1 MISIKKR
8 AVHRAGWS
16 APVRSTSLRPLL
28 TEHPMIT
35 AKHPRLRLKPGAHTR
50 LATGHPWIYSNE
62 VAMDAG
68 AKALPPGGVVTIEDA
83 GGNPLATAHFNP
95 KPLISLRILEAKPD
109 VAIDAAWFTQRLL
122 QAQALRQRLIP
133 DPFYRWVHAEG
144 DHLPGLI
151 VDRCRDVVVV
161 QPNTAGMDRAMPE
174 ITVAIQSLMSP
185 KAIILRGD
193 SSYRALEGLGD
204 VTNVMVGEVTS
215 PVKITENSRIFFA
228 DPLGGQKTGW
238 FFDQRDNR
246 AFVASLANDHKV
258 LDLYTHTGG
267 FAIAC
272 AANGAKSAL
281 GIDGS
286 ALALELATKA
296 AAANNLSSICK
307 FERADVFDF
316 LDAAR
321 SRKDK
326 FDVVVADPPA
336 FVKSRK
342 DLKPGLQGYR
352 KLARLCAGITS
363 KGGFLFIASCS
374 HNAPLAEFTEA
385 VARGIT
391 DAGRSGRI
399 LKTSG
404 ASADHPVHLQLPESA
419 YLKTLTIALD

>member
-1 MISIKKR
+1 M
-8 AVHRAGWS
+8 
-16 APVRSTSLRPLL
+16 
-28 TEHPMIT
+28 
-35 AKHPRLRLKPGAHTR
+35 
-50 LATGHPWIYSNE
+50 
-62 VAMDAG
+62 
-68 AKALPPGGVVTIEDA
+68 
-83 GGNPLATAHFNP
+83 
-95 KPLISLRILEAKPD
+95 
-109 VAIDAAWFTQRLL
+109 
-122 QAQALRQRLIP
+122 
-133 DPFYRWVHAEG
+133 
-144 DHLPGLI
+144 
-151 VDRCRDVVVV
+151 
-161 QPNTAGMDRAMPE
+161 
-174 ITVAIQSLMSP
+174 
-185 KAIILRGD
+185 
-193 SSYRALEGLGD
+193 
-204 VTNVMVGEVTS
+204 
-215 PVKITENSRIFFA
+215 
-228 DPLGGQKTGW
+228 GGQKTGW

>member
-1 MISIKKR
+1 
-8 AVHRAGWS
+8 
-16 APVRSTSLRPLL
+16 
-28 TEHPMIT
+28 MIT
-35 AKHPRLRLKPGAHTR
+35 AKHPRLRLKPGAHKR

-68 AKALPPGGVVTIEDA
+68 AKALPPGGVVTVEDA
-83 GGNPLATAHFNP
+83 GGSPFATAHFNP
-95 KPLISLRILEAKPD
+95 KPLISARILEATPD

-151 VDRCRDVVVV
+151 VDRCGDVVVV

-174 ITVAIQSLMSP
+174 ITAAIQSLMSP
-185 KAIILRGD
+185 KAIIMRGD
-193 SSYRALEGLGD
+193 SSYRALEGLDD
-204 VTNVMVGEVTS
+204 VTNVMVGEITS
-215 PVKITENSRIFFA
+215 PVKITENGRTFFA

-246 AFVASLANDHKV
+246 AFVASLANAHKV

-296 AAANNLSSICK
+296 AAANDLSSICK

-316 LDAAR
+316 LEAAR
-321 SRKDK
+321 NRKDK

-363 KGGFLFIASCS
+363 KSGVLFIASCS
-374 HNAPLAEFTEA
+374 HNAPLAEFAEA

-391 DAGRSGRI
+391 DSGRSGRF
-399 LKTSG
+399 LRTSG

-419 YLKTLTIALD
+419 YLKALTIALD

>member
-1 MISIKKR
+1 
-8 AVHRAGWS
+8 
-16 APVRSTSLRPLL
+16 
-28 TEHPMIT
+28 MIT
-35 AKHPRLRLKPGAHTR
+35 AKHPRLRLKPGAHKR

-215 PVKITENSRIFFA
+215 PVKITENGRIFFA

-246 AFVASLANDHKV
+246 AFVAGLANDHKV

-316 LDAAR
+316 LDAA
-321 SRKDK
+321 SNRKDK

-352 KLARLCAGITS
+352 KLARLCAGITT

-419 YLKTLTIALD
+419 YLKALTIALD